1 MTAVLNSSVSLFLLS
16 LCNET
21 AQSTQLQAPLLTVLS
36 YYGIPGGCELPASHH
51 HNPDSLL
58 IMGREGE

>member
-21 AQSTQLQAPLLTVLS
+21 AQSTQLQAPLLTQFPPTMESLEAVS
-36 YYGIPGGCELPASHH
+36 CLPLTTTTQTAY
-51 HNPDSLL
+51 
-58 IMGREGE
+58 